1 MLYEVQAKCG
11 HVGKNMYTLK
21 TFAVNAPNRAEAA
34 TLVRNLPRVKH
45 HHRDAILRVVA
56 IDRNRYYEIQHLNRQ
71 DPYFQCHS
79 IQDQRRLCPDLAVY
93 MEVMEGGY
101 HKKSTSL
108 QEKPVFYGKQ
118 KIRNVKKYMKHHQY
132 FEENDIA

>member
-21 TFAVNAPNRAEAA
+21 TFAISASSRAEAA
-34 TLVRNLPRVKH
+34 ALVCNLPRVKH
-45 HHRDAILRVVA
+45 HHRDAILRVVE
-56 IDRNRYYEIQHLNRQ
+56 IDWDRYHEIQQFNRQ

-79 IQDQRRLCPDLAVY
+79 IQEQRHLCPNLTVY
-93 MEVMEGGY
+93 EEE
-101 HKKSTSL
+101 KKEDYRAKITSP
-108 QEKPVFYGKQ
+108 QEKPVFDGKQ
-118 KIRNVKKYMKHHQY
+118 KIRNIKKYMRHNQY